1 MPPFCTNLATTSS
14 CCRLHPGLNLGCTQ
28 VYREYNVFNA
38 SSKKKSTTLKLAPL
52 SRARSR
58 KPRVSFF
65 ATMMEH
71 AWMRMQE
78 DEAASGVGC
87 LLDGPSHQRP
97 CTGAYPAIDDMGK
110 TFDVWHHANADDGYN
125 TSVSEA
131 DPGSWGTDADDMQS
145 MLVSWHGAPLD
156 MPDDHRSPP
165 ATPPIASGGEVLPS
179 EESFLHTPPSP
190 RTGSPEIPLECG
202 SRGHTSDAGGH
213 LGVLPMDSRPSGAAS
228 ADRHVA
234 TTAVQ
239 ASRDKTRCPPPPPA
253 SSSTRISRAYAR
265 TRSPRSRRRRK
276 QRERVLRRER
286 GV

>member
-1 MPPFCTNLATTSS
+1 
-14 CCRLHPGLNLGCTQ
+14 
-28 VYREYNVFNA
+28 
-38 SSKKKSTTLKLAPL
+38 
-52 SRARSR
+52 
-58 KPRVSFF
+58 
-65 ATMMEH
+65 
-71 AWMRMQE
+71 MRMQE

-131 DPGSWGTDADDMQS
+131 DPGSLGTDADDMKS
-145 MLVSWHGAPLD
+145 VLVSWHDAPLD

-165 ATPPIASGGEVLPS
+165 VTPPIASGGEVLSS

-228 ADRHVA
+228 ADRHVEGVDVPA
-234 TTAVQ
+234 RGTYIDALQVSALGNYCRANLARQDAMPTTAT
-239 ASRDKTRCPPPPPA
+239 SLLLYTNFP
-253 SSSTRISRAYAR
+253 
-265 TRSPRSRRRRK
+265 
-276 QRERVLRRER
+276 
-286 GV
+286 GVCTDAFATLTPQL